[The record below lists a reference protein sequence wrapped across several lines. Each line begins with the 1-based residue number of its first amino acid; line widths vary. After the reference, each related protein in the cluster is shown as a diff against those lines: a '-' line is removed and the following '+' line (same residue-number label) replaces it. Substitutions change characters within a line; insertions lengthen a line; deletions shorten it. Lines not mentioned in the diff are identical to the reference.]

1 MKKSYLTLFAALV
14 LLAACEK
21 PEPIPAPKPQ
31 PVVEEPELYTLKPLS
46 EMSLKE
52 KVGQMFCIAPESVAN
67 ATTYVTAPYSEF
79 KEGFEKYPCGGFI
92 LLAGNIKN
100 PQQIQQFNRYLHELG
115 NYPFICVD
123 EEGGSVARIAN
134 NSNFNVMKYSSMG
147 AVGATGD
154 KRNAFNAGTTIGDYL
169 NRYGFD
175 IDLAPVA
182 DVNTNPENIVI
193 GNRSFG
199 SDPSLVAEMVGE
211 FLTGLKGAK
220 VEGCLKHFPG
230 HGDTKA
236 DSHYGYAETLKTW
249 EEISAC
255 EMIPFRRGIEKGAK
269 LIMTAHISAPNVTG
283 SSVPSTLSPLMLT
296 EKLRGELGYKGLI
309 ITDAMGMGA
318 ITLEY
323 GPGDATLEAIKA
335 GADIILAPENYEAA
349 FDAVLAAIS
358 SGTIPLSRIEESAAR
373 VLDLKREILRSRGML
388 KE

>member
-1 MKKSYLTLFAALV
+1 
-14 LLAACEK
+14 
-21 PEPIPAPKPQ
+21 
-31 PVVEEPELYTLKPLS
+31 
-46 EMSLKE
+46 
-52 KVGQMFCIAPESVAN
+52 
-67 ATTYVTAPYSEF
+67 
-79 KEGFEKYPCGGFI
+79 
-92 LLAGNIKN
+92 
-100 PQQIQQFNRYLHELG
+100 
-115 NYPFICVD
+115 
-123 EEGGSVARIAN
+123 
-134 NSNFNVMKYSSMG
+134 
-147 AVGATGD
+147 
-154 KRNAFNAGTTIGDYL
+154 
-169 NRYGFD
+169 
-175 IDLAPVA
+175 
-182 DVNTNPENIVI
+182 
-193 GNRSFG
+193 
-199 SDPSLVAEMVGE
+199 MVGE
-211 FLTGLKGAK
+211 FLTGLKCAK

-255 EMIPFRRGIEKGAK
+255 EMIPFRRGIEKGVK

-296 EKLRGELGYKGLI
+296 DKLRGELGYKGLI